1 MKAKVAIPLLAVTA
15 VVAGIIGVASGLF
28 FLVAFAVVGLLAAIV
43 GGIVSARKLN
53 KRTQDPS

>member
-43 GGIVSARKLN
+43 GGIMSARKLN
-53 KRTQDPS
+53 KSARDPS